1 MWKKKSTVDLACRPQ
16 QSLARHRYGMA
27 IVVAVSLNAGS
38 QAIAAGPGDCAA
50 LIGNASPVGVIRNT
64 TITSATYVTS
74 AGGNYCEV
82 AATVAPQHDVLVRLP
97 DKWLGRY
104 VELGG
109 GGFDGRIPNLS
120 GAFATSGKDPV
131 TNGFVVAGDNG
142 GHRGSQYP
150 GVSFADDRGLT
161 LSYASAKIYD
171 TNLVAKVLIQ
181 AYYGQAARY
190 RYFTGCSNGG
200 KNASVAAANFA
211 DYFDG
216 IIGGDGVWGHADDDV
231 GGSDMTGLT
240 SKWSQSV
247 QVGALAPA
255 KGAALYNATVQACDG
270 LDGLKDGLVG
280 NVHACPFMRIAESLR
295 CQGADTGSCLTESDM
310 AKVRVH
316 TSPLVL
322 EHRVVGAPWAGTA
335 NLADVGGSGLPS
347 GFLAMAFRSATPID
361 PMTYD
366 IATQFSEVKAQL
378 DGVYSM
384 TGNLG
389 GVLKYLG
396 SGKKLFLYHGW
407 EDTTV
412 PSYVSINF
420 IAAVQRSDPE
430 AGRNSRLYMA
440 PGVAHCGG
448 SVGADSLDLLTV
460 MSTWVERHIEPGS
473 AGNPVI
479 AWRQA
484 SSTSPADISGA
495 QFSRPL
501 CPYPEYPQYSGSGDP
516 NQAASFVCRLGPS
529 GPMSGSQ

>member
-1 MWKKKSTVDLACRPQ
+1 MFKKNSWA
-16 QSLARHRYGMA
+16 MA
-27 IVVAVSLNAGS
+27 IVAAVSLTAGS
-38 QAIAAGPGDCAA
+38 QAIAAGPGDCSA
-50 LIGNASPVGVIRNT
+50 LTGSSSPLGVIRNT

-82 AATVAPQHDVLVRLP
+82 GATVLPEHDVLVRLP

-104 VELGG
+104 VQLGG
-109 GGFDGRIPNLS
+109 GGFDGNIPNLS

-131 TNGFVVAGDNG
+131 TSGFVVAGDNG

-150 GVSFADDRGLT
+150 GASFADDRGFT
-161 LSYASAKIYD
+161 LSYATAKIYD
-171 TNLVAKVLIQ
+171 TNLVAKALIL

-200 KNASVAAANFA
+200 KNASVATANFA

-216 IIGGDGVWGHADDDV
+216 IIGGDGVWGHADDQV

-255 KGAALYNATVQACDG
+255 KGMALYNATVQACDG

-280 NVHACPFMRIAESLR
+280 NVYACPFRRIAESLR
-295 CQGADTGSCLTESDM
+295 CQGADTGSCLTDSDI
-310 AKVRVH
+310 AKVKVH
-316 TSPLVL
+316 TSPLML
-322 EHRVVGAPWAGTA
+322 EGRVVGAPWAGTA
-335 NLADVGGSGLPS
+335 NLAGVGGAGLPS
-347 GFLAMAFRSATPID
+347 GFLAMALRSAAPID
-361 PMTYD
+361 PLTYD
-366 IATQFSEVKAQL
+366 IPSQFDEVKAQL

-384 TGNLG
+384 TGGLD
-389 GVLKYLG
+389 GVLKYLKR
-396 SGKKLFLYHGW
+396 GKKLFLYHGW
-407 EDTTV
+407 EDTVV
-412 PSYVSINF
+412 PSYVSIDF
-420 IAAVQRSDPE
+420 ITAVQRSDPE
-430 AGRNSRLYMA
+430 ASRNSRLYMA

-460 MSTWVERHIEPGS
+460 MSTWVEGHIEPGS
-473 AGNPVI
+473 QGNPVV

-484 SSTSPADISGA
+484 SGTSPADISGA

-501 CPYPEYPQYSGSGDP
+501 CPYPQYPQYSGSGDP
-516 NQAASFVCRLGPS
+516 NQAANFACKLGPS
-529 GPMSGSQ
+529 GQMSE